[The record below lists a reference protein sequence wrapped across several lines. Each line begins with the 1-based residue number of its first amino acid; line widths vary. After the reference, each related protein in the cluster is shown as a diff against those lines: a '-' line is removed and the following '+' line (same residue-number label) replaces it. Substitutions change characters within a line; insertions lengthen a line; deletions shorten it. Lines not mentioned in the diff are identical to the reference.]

1 MNAGKAGGEKVKE
14 DVAGR
19 SSKSTKNQ
27 AAARGWG
34 SYILFEDPAKTRKQG
49 FRKGKING
57 LINITLPM
65 DYYIMAIMIL

>member
-1 MNAGKAGGEKVKE
+1 MNAGKADGKKVKE

-27 AAARGWG
+27 AGWG

-57 LINITLPM
+57 LINITPPM